1 MLNII
6 FDAIARVYDYCYTI
20 CCRRQSSIKVGLQQ
34 NNSQIHGPT
43 DNDSDVER
51 DRDITQEESG
61 DYLPHSIPTGYFS
74 YNITELDDRKI
85 LCLYF

>member
-6 FDAIARVYDYCYTI
+6 FDAIARVYNYRDTTY
-20 CCRRQSSIKVGLQQ
+20 CRRQSSIKVGLQRS
-34 NNSQIHGPT
+34 NSQIPGPT

-61 DYLPHSIPTGYFS
+61 DYLPHSIPTGYFR
-74 YNITELDDRKI
+74 II
-85 LCLYF
+85 

>member
-6 FDAIARVYDYCYTI
+6 FDAIARVYNYRDTT

-61 DYLPHSIPTGYFS
+61 ERTFYKI
-74 YNITELDDRKI
+74 ITRN
-85 LCLYF
+85 

>member
-6 FDAIARVYDYCYTI
+6 FDAIARVYDYCDTI

-74 YNITELDDRKI
+74 YNITKLDDRKI

>member
-6 FDAIARVYDYCYTI
+6 FDAIARVYNYRDTT

-61 DYLPHSIPTGYFS
+61 DYLPHSIPTGYFL
-74 YNITELDDRKI
+74 II
-85 LCLYF
+85 

>member
-6 FDAIARVYDYCYTI
+6 FDAIARVYNYCDTT
-20 CCRRQSSIKVGLQQ
+20 CCRRQSSIKVGLQRS
-34 NNSQIHGPT
+34 NSQQIHGPT

-61 DYLPHSIPTGYFS
+61 DYLPHSIPTGYFR
-74 YNITELDDRKI
+74 II
-85 LCLYF
+85 